1 MCGLSG
7 RSRLEGA
14 AMSEFVQGVLC
25 GAGGL
30 VVISALIVLL
40 LIWRAPVIED
50 EGPEGWGI

>member
-14 AMSEFVQGVLC
+14 AMSEFVLGVLC

-30 VVISALIVLL
+30 VVVCALIVLL
-40 LIWRAPVIED
+40 LIWRAPVIEA
-50 EGPEGWGI
+50 ERSTMST